1 MSVVSGGPSE
11 ASGVRAGTRQTTIL
25 LGMDM
30 DGLEYLRSGGDLVTA
45 IDDKPVTT
53 FDDLLVYLESH
64 KLPGERVRLTVIRS
78 GDEERA
84 ITVVLGQRPRRA
96 PQ

>member
-1 MSVVSGGPSE
+1 M
-11 ASGVRAGTRQTTIL
+11 RAGTGKTTIL
-25 LGMDM
+25 LGMDT

-45 IDDKPVTT
+45 IDDEPVAT
-53 FDDLLVYLESH
+53 FDDLLVYLESF
-64 KLPGERVRLTVIRS
+64 KSPGERVNLTVIRS
-78 GDEERA
+78 GNEERT